1 MSEPSDHRRVFVVD
15 DEFIIATTLATILQK
30 NGYDAISYT
39 DPVKALAAAREN
51 PPELLITDV
60 MMPRLSG
67 IDLAIAVRESCP
79 KCKILLFS
87 GQAATVGLLQQA
99 SEKGYAFD
107 LITKPI
113 HPTDLLKRIRMV
125 TEELAV

>member
-1 MSEPSDHRRVFVVD
+1 MSEPQNYHRVFVVD
-15 DEFIIATTLATILQK
+15 DELIIAATLATILQK
-30 NGYDAISYT
+30 NGYNAISYT
-39 DPVKALAAAREN
+39 DPVKALEAARES

-67 IDLAIAVRESCP
+67 VDLAIAVREFCSE
-79 KCKILLFS
+79 CKILLFS
-87 GQAATVGLLQQA
+87 GQSATAGLLQEA
-99 SEKGYAFD
+99 LDKGYSFD

-125 TEELAV
+125 TEETPA